1 MDIYKKYKTN
11 INVSRRIHQLLK
23 SMKKDN
29 ETFNDVLTRLLKDDG
44 YLWDTMMIIKLF
56 IMKKM
61 IGI

>member
-11 INVSRRIHQLLK
+11 IHVSRRIHQLLK

-44 YLWDTMMIIKLF
+44 YL
-56 IMKKM
+56 
-61 IGI
+61 

>member
-44 YLWDTMMIIKLF
+44 YL
-56 IMKKM
+56 
-61 IGI
+61 